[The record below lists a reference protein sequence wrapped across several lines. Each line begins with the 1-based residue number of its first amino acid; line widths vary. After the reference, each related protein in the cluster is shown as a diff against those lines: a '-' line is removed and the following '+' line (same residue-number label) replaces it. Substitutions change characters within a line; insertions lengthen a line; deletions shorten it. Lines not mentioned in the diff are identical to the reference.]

1 MDFIK
6 IKNTRTIKRIQ
17 NSYQWIFSNELEEL
31 PDIDSG
37 SLVKVID
44 KNNNSYGLGFYNRN
58 SLIAIRLLNSDTFDF
73 DFVKK
78 RIANAKNLRK
88 NFFHSEDSYRL
99 IFGESDFLPGLIVDK
114 YSDYLSMQIL
124 SAGFEKNKEI
134 IIQALISEMP
144 DIKGIYSNNNVYWRK
159 IESLAT
165 EDKIEFG
172 VIPDLINI
180 NENSISYNIS
190 ITKGQ
195 KTGYF
200 FDQRLNRQFLQRIS
214 ENKTVLDLFCNQGGF
229 ALNAMKGNAKECTG
243 IDISESAVKMAQEN
257 MNLNFPNNANIHFEV
272 ADIFDFLKITNEK
285 WDIVVC
291 DPPAFA
297 KNKKSVTNAKAAYK
311 RLNKMSLNKVK
322 ENGILLTSSCSQH
335 ITEDTFYQSI
345 LSAAQEANK
354 NLKLIYTGLQSPD
367 HPILIAMPE
376 TRYLKFFGFVVSSL

>member
-88 NFFHSEDSYRL
+88 NFFHSENSYRL

-257 MNLNFPNNANIHFEV
+257 MHLNFPNNANIHFEV

-311 RLNKMSLNKVK
+311 RLNKMSLHKVK

-376 TRYLKFFGFVVSSL
+376 TRYLKFFGFVVSPL